1 MILFTDTSSPKRR
14 VKAAA
19 CDSTQRESAIRRAR
33 LTRRPP
39 PHFHRDARATTQTN
53 DAFNMELPSEP
64 HERERLVHKM
74 LLNQLT
80 ARPSLI
86 PSLLPSHDALPRRPM
101 APRHD
106 YHASSTYERRP
117 RGAV

>member
-1 MILFTDTSSPKRR
+1 
-14 VKAAA
+14 
-19 CDSTQRESAIRRAR
+19 
-33 LTRRPP
+33 

-80 ARPSLI
+80 ARPSL
-86 PSLLPSHDALPRRPM
+86 LPSFPLGGQWLLDMITTRLPPMSGALAAPSDLRTDA
-101 APRHD
+101 
-106 YHASSTYERRP
+106 STRIYYTDC
-117 RGAV
+117 G